1 MTNLKLININNQI
14 QDDKKLI
21 LKGLLN
27 KKQKYLLPKY
37 FYDEKGS
44 KLFNKITNLKEYYP
58 TNKELEILGN
68 LQKEIRKKLP
78 INSTIV
84 EFGSGS
90 NKKINKFIKS
100 LSEPKEYIPID
111 ISKEYLFENASI
123 IAKKSYVRKALKG
136 FQKNFIKKSKLVVVE
151 GRDIGS
157 KIMPNADLKLF
168 FTCSTK
174 EKAKRRLKEFKNL
187 NTEITLKKVEKALIQ
202 RDKEDTKR
210 KISPLI
216 MTKNAVLVDTTKLT
230 IKQMEAKLINL
241 VKNSIK
247 KKYGNL

>member
-1 MTNLKLININNQI
+1 M
-14 QDDKKLI
+14 
-21 LKGLLN
+21 
-27 KKQKYLLPKY
+27 
-37 FYDEKGS
+37 
-44 KLFNKITNLKEYYP
+44 
-58 TNKELEILGN
+58 
-68 LQKEIRKKLP
+68 
-78 INSTIV
+78 
-84 EFGSGS
+84 
-90 NKKINKFIKS
+90 KKINKKIEFKIAADGSSASGKTTGSKLIAKKFNMKFLSSGALYRFCALKALENRNTYNVKFIKKIS
-100 LSEPKEYIPID
+100 NSITLKKLQNKKLYSPEVARLS
-111 ISKEYLFENASI
+111 SI
-123 IAKKSYVRKALKG
+123 IAKKPYVRKALKG

-168 FTCSTK
+168 FTCSAK

-187 NTEITLKKVEKALIQ
+187 NKKITLKKVEKALIQ

-230 IKQMEAKLINL
+230 IKQMEAKLTNL

-247 KKYGNL
+247 KKYGNLQRS